1 MGPQD
6 QPEALDIEALAAQM
20 LGLEESEGDEEYEE
34 DEEELTPQAGGHP
47 AWNKILSQIPAELH
61 AQVIPTLQEWDQG
74 VSRRFQKIHDE
85 YAPLKRFEEVDPDE
99 IKEALDVYQ
108 ALVNDPATTWEAIGR
123 VYGLSPQQVSQVAA
137 DPYGENSD
145 DFDLGELPPAIRDR
159 LAKLDV
165 HDRVLEAITGDL
177 LQRQE
182 AEKTSQE
189 DAAFEE
195 YLDALAEE
203 YGEYDEDY
211 VVGLIAAGVDGEE
224 AVQRFQQF
232 QAQFAPQQQ
241 RAAASAPRV
250 MSSGGGIPNS
260 SPVDVAKLSNQN
272 TQKLVEELL
281 RLSQDS

>member
-6 QPEALDIEALAAQM
+6 QPEGLDIEALAAQM
-20 LGLEESEGDEEYEE
+20 LGLDEDDEEY
-34 DEEELTPQAGGHP
+34 DEEGEEYEQPQVGHP
-47 AWNKILSQIPAELH
+47 AWQQILSQIPQEYH
-61 AQVIPTLQEWDQG
+61 AQVIPTLQEWDAG

-99 IKEALDVYQ
+99 LKEALDVYQ

-123 VYGLSPQQVSQVAA
+123 VYGLSPQQVSQVAN

-145 DFDLGELPPAIRDR
+145 DFDLGDLPPAIRDR
-159 LAKLDV
+159 LSRLDV
-165 HDRVLEAITGDL
+165 HDRVLEAITGEL

-182 AEKTSQE
+182 SEKIAQE

-195 YLDALAEE
+195 YLDSLREE
-203 YGEYDEDY
+203 HGDFDEDY

-224 AVQRFQQF
+224 AVERFHEFLGQFQQ
-232 QAQFAPQQQ
+232 QQQ
-241 RAAASAPRV
+241 RSAPRV
-250 MSSGGGIPNS
+250 MSSGGGIPNNDQ
-260 SPVDVAKLSNQN
+260 VDVAKLSNQN